1 MALEAHP
8 HYWPKPPQNI
18 CVLGHPSDLG
28 IGPKGLE
35 PKKGG
40 QALPWVGF
48 ISRKVLGA
56 LGAAGADHRRD
67 RSSLSSCSLRC
78 RPSSVSGSVICLHS
92 GVQTLGGVPPGK
104 KQVRLPTQDVLKPF
118 QDFPKLLKIFSIR
131 FKTFSE
137 KETVSIVFKFKKFG
151 PVFKKFG
158 PVFAPPKL
166 APPSANK

>member
-1 MALEAHP
+1 MRMALEAHP

-35 PKKGG
+35 PKKRG

-92 GVQTLGGVPPGK
+92 GVQTLGGCHLERNKSGF
-104 KQVRLPTQDVLKPF
+104 RLKMFSSLF
-118 QDFPKLLKIFSIR
+118 KIFQSFSR
-131 FKTFSE
+131 FSQY
-137 KETVSIVFKFKKFG
+137 VSKLFLKK
-151 PVFKKFG
+151 
-158 PVFAPPKL
+158 KL
-166 APPSANK
+166 FQ